1 MAKKKAPDWIKVED
15 VTRQLPVELS
25 EQERLELR
33 TRENEQGEEVLLL
46 EREHEHIRTEE
57 KEAARARREVIKDA
71 RAAWS
76 KTIDERRSGTA
87 LREFKCQVRAMLATQ
102 TIDTVRIKD
111 GETVDSRPMTEDER
125 GRYLQQGLLDDAP
138 TVRAGLV
145 TDADAVVEEPEA
157 SADDTLPDDE
167 CDAIR
172 VPHGWP
178 RAWRDRRWRVD
189 DAALPLTGP
198 DVAQVYYSLS
208 ASGSTLD
215 ELCADG
221 GPSAYLGR
229 KHIVRALA
237 LLNGRALAVV
247 DEGRW
252 WAKVEAPAAPTEPG
266 QTDTLPEAASPARPK
281 RRRAK
286 DTGEALLNAAL
297 GQSEAMEAVA

>member
-1 MAKKKAPDWIKVED
+1 MATKKKAPDWIKVED
-15 VTRQLPVELS
+15 VTRELPVELS
-25 EQERLELR
+25 EAERLELR

-46 EREHEHIRTEE
+46 EREHEHVRAEE
-57 KEAARARREVIKDA
+57 KEAARARREAIKDA

-87 LREFKCQVRAMLATQ
+87 KREFKCQVRAMLVTQ

-125 GRYLQQGLLDDAP
+125 ARYLQQGLL
-138 TVRAGLV
+138 

-178 RAWRDRRWRVD
+178 RAWRDRRWRVG

-237 LLNGRALAVV
+237 LLNGRAMVV
-247 DEGRW
+247 VYEGRW
-252 WAKVEAPAAPTEPG
+252 WANVEAPTAPTEPG
-266 QTDTLPEAASPARPK
+266 QADTLPEAASAPRPK

-286 DTGEALLNAAL
+286 DTGEAAINNAL
-297 GQSEAMEAVA
+297 GQSEGMEAVA